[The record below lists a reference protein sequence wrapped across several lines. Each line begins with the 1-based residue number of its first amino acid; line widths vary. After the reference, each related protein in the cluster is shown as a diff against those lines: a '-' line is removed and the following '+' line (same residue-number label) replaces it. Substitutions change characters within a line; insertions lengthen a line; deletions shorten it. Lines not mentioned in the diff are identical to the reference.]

1 MALKIK
7 AKEKKLK
14 FSKDGP
20 EVYRYVMVPDLYST
34 LDSEKVIKEA
44 AIRSGV
50 SEGVMQACWKGAGE
64 VIKAWA
70 TEGHSVAL
78 PGLGNMRFGLSAKA
92 VADVNDVKTSLIRTR
107 RIIFT
112 PTVALKDELANTAIQ
127 ITCYDRNG
135 EIVKRVTSADP
146 GTVEE
151 PDGDETGTNGESST
165 SSDTSGEQGG
175 EQGQQGGSQ
184 GGSSTGSETTQG
196 FALTISTNGAGSA
209 AVTYDGNAVTSG
221 DSLSE
226 DDEVE
231 ISITPATG
239 QVPTA
244 TLNGSEIEL
253 TEDGGVYTGNFAMPA
268 EASTLVINTGTAT
281 GDDGLDKD

>member
-135 EIVKRVTSADP
+135 EVVKRVTSADP

-151 PDGDETGTNGESST
+151 PEGDETGTNGESST
-165 SSDTSGEQGG
+165 GSDTSGEQDGS
-175 EQGQQGGSQ
+175 QGDGQ
-184 GGSSTGSETTQG
+184 GGSSTGSETAQG

-209 AVTYDGNAVTSG
+209 SVSHDGNAVASG
-221 DSLSE
+221 DALSE